1 MEAEREVLPDD
12 DDEATSGY
20 MEIATLLEQSILLIG
35 QAFNAITCGRR
46 LIIFNTLI
54 DNSIRVKKILKES
67 SLDMDDMENLHIFW
81 RKI

>member
-35 QAFNAITCGRR
+35 QAFNAITYGRR